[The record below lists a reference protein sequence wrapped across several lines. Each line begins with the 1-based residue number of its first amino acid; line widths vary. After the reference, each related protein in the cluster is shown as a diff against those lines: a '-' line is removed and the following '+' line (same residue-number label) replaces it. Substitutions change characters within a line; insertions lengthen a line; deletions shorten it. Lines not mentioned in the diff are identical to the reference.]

1 MRVRSVALISQWRA
15 VSVAR
20 LIRTLTIGAAMLLL
34 VDGLAEARLISLTI
48 TRTESPTFEGESF
61 GDVGPYEKLVGTAI
75 GEVDPKDAA
84 NAPIVDLA
92 LAPRNARGMVEY
104 STPVYILRP
113 VRPERGNHRILY
125 DVNNRGDFV
134 ALGQF
139 NDAPASNDPTKAADA
154 GNGYLMRMGYTIVL
168 SGWDVSAPASNA
180 RLAMTVP
187 VAKNA
192 DGSSIVG
199 LSLEEF
205 VIDRADVL
213 EQSLTYPAAEG
224 RQAQASLTVRA
235 HYEDAPAPVPAEG
248 WKFVDAGRVSLLPA
262 GTPFRA
268 GSLYELTYV
277 ARDPVVAGLAF
288 AGLRDLLEFLRY
300 ESKDDGGRANPLA
313 GQVQSIYSFSMSQP
327 SRFLHDFFYAGF
339 NADSRRRRVLDG
351 VVSWIGGGSGG
362 FFNYRFAQ
370 PGRTHRQ
377 HIGRWYPERG
387 FPFAD
392 ATSFDP
398 VTGRT
403 DGRLAVCSATN
414 TCPRIFEVNSE
425 NEYWAKAGSLLHTD
439 TTGRDLPDPP
449 NVRHYLLSSLPH
461 SRGRGPTGV
470 GICQLPQNP
479 LVANATLRALLVDLD
494 DWVTRGVEPPSSRV
508 PRVSDG
514 TLVPPLPQSSV
525 GFPAIPGVTYN
536 GRLHEGDMF
545 DYGLSQTPGV
555 VSVVPPRRI
564 GAPYP
569 ALVPKTD
576 ADGND
581 IAGIRQVEIAV
592 PLATFTG
599 WALRAGA
606 ASGDGCDA
614 SGQQID
620 FAPTKAERL
629 TKGDPRPSLEE
640 RYPAADDYVSR
651 VANAARALQ
660 EQRLMLAEDVER
672 SVARARQVRFAHAA
686 K

>member
-1 MRVRSVALISQWRA
+1 MALQ
-15 VSVAR
+15 
-20 LIRTLTIGAAMLLL
+20 AA
-34 VDGLAEARLISLTI
+34 GLAEARIVSLTI
-48 TRTESPTFEGESF
+48 TRTESPTFEGATF
-61 GDVGPYEKLVGTAI
+61 GDVGTYEKLVGTAI
-75 GEVDPKDAA
+75 GEVDPKDPA

-113 VRPERGNHRILY
+113 VHPERGNHRILY
-125 DVNNRGDFV
+125 DVNNRGNFI

-139 NDAPASNDPTKAADA
+139 NDAPASNDPTKAIDA

-168 SGWDVSAPASNA
+168 SGWDVSAPKAEG
-180 RLAMTVP
+180 RLVMTVP

-192 DGSSIVG
+192 DGTPIVG

-213 EQSLTYPAAEG
+213 EQSLAYPSAE
-224 RQAQASLTVRA
+224 RSQARSSLTVRA
-235 HYEDAPAPVPAEG
+235 HYEDAPMPVPADG
-248 WKFVDAGRVSLLPA
+248 WEFLDDRRMRLLPA

-268 GSLYELTYV
+268 GSLYELTYS
-277 ARDPVVAGLAF
+277 AKDPVVAGLAF
-288 AGLRDLLEFLRY
+288 AGLRDLLEFLHY
-300 ESKDDGGRANPLA
+300 EPRDDSGRANPVA
-313 GQVQSIYSFSMSQP
+313 GQIQAVYSFSMSQP
-327 SRFLHDFFYAGF
+327 SRFLHDFLYAGF

-377 HIGRWYPERG
+377 HIGRWYPERA

-403 DGRLAVCSATN
+403 DGRLAVCAATD

-439 TTGRDLPDPP
+439 TTGRDLADPP
-449 NVRHYLLSSLPH
+449 GVRHFLLSSLPH
-461 SRGRGPTGV
+461 SAGRGPTGV
-470 GICQLPQNP
+470 GMCQLPQNP

-494 DWVTRGVEPPSSRV
+494 EWVSHGTEPPASRV

-514 TLVPPLPQSSV
+514 TLVPSLPQSAM
-525 GFPAIPGVTYN
+525 GFPTIPGVTYN
-536 GRLHEGDMF
+536 GRLHEGDLF
-545 DYGLSQTPGV
+545 DFGVSQAPGI
-555 VSVVPPRRI
+555 VSIVPPRRV

-581 IAGIRQVEIAV
+581 IAGVRQVEIAV

-629 TKGDPRPSLEE
+629 AKGDPRPSLEE
-640 RYPAADDYVSR
+640 RYPTAEDYVSR
-651 VANAARALQ
+651 VTAAARALQ

-672 SVARARQVRFAHAA
+672 GVTKARQVRFAHLAP
-686 K
+686 